1 MDKVNF
7 ISVKN
12 KSFFQDVEN
21 LLGIKEPQ
29 YFNPV
34 YVNYDKYDG
43 NVTTTIKSKYLID
56 KIQKMTNNL
65 EQDDNNSYVKTFVN
79 AVVKNVH
86 TNIKSDLELFVKY
99 IPIIDP
105 IEELVKEYAPVN
117 LFLPNAYNFCVNQ
130 KINNFQ
136 NSSYLDF
143 FFTFL
148 GSKLAE
154 SGKCP
159 CFPIFYGSLTGMKQ
173 NYMYDLSEDYSQVK
187 YHNNFQRNINKNYEM
202 VIKEITEDSDINS
215 EVSNDL
221 ELELLDNV
229 EFQNIKEIIEEELG
243 NSENTNL
250 KTNKNLSL
258 KSNLDE
264 IVTINNED
272 HEFKDIFNECDN
284 SVKYIKFK
292 EFPVQCVFMEK
303 LTYTLENL
311 IKKEDYE
318 ISTIEWKSIFFQI
331 CFGLAVAQKR
341 FNFVHNDLHCENI
354 MFQDTLEE
362 YIYYEY
368 ENNFYRI
375 PTFNKIVKII
385 DFGRA
390 TFTHNNIIYFSDAF
404 DENGDAEGQYDYPE
418 NNSFRGCKLKPNP
431 SFDLARLSSTIIEYF
446 DEDSELYKLLRTWI
460 TDKYNYFLYND
471 PDDFDLYKNIAK
483 NVTSAV
489 PKKQLKKQIF
499 KKFIVKNDQIPDNTF
514 VYNY

>member
-7 ISVKN
+7 INVKKDIK
-12 KSFFQDVEN
+12 KSFFQDLEN
-21 LLGIKEPQ
+21 LLELKEPQ
-29 YFNPV
+29 YFNPI

-43 NVTTTIKSKYLID
+43 NNNTTIKSKYIVN
-56 KIQKMTNNL
+56 KILETSNNL
-65 EQDDNNSYVKTFVN
+65 NQDDNNSYVKTFVN
-79 AVVKNVH
+79 AEIKNVH
-86 TNIKSDLELFVKY
+86 TSIKSNSDLFVKY

-105 IEELVKEYAPVN
+105 IEELIKEYTSVN
-117 LFLPNAYNFCVNQ
+117 LFLPNAYNFNINQ

-159 CFPIFYGSLTGMKQ
+159 CFPIFYGSMTGMKQ
-173 NYMYDLSEDYSQVK
+173 NYIYDLSEDYSQVK

-202 VIKEITEDSDINS
+202 VTKEMAEDSDDNS
-215 EVSNDL
+215 DDL

-229 EFQNIKEIIEEELG
+229 EFQNIKDFIDEELVDS
-243 NSENTNL
+243 NKND
-250 KTNKNLSL
+250 TNKNLSL

-264 IVTINNED
+264 IVTIENEH
-272 HEFKDIFNECDN
+272 HEFTDIFNEYDN
-284 SVKYIKFK
+284 CVKYIKFK

-303 LTYTLENL
+303 LTYTLDNL
-311 IKKEDYE
+311 IKQEDYD

-385 DFGRA
+385 DFGRS
-390 TFTHNNIIYFSDAF
+390 TFKHNDIIYFSDAF

-418 NNSFRGCKLKPNP
+418 NNSFKGCKLKPNP

-446 DEDSELYKLLRTWI
+446 DEENELYKLLRTWI

-471 PDDFDLYKNIAK
+471 PDDFDLYKNIAR

-489 PKKQLKKQIF
+489 PKKQLKKHIF
-499 KKFIVKNDQIPDNTF
+499 KKFVIKKEQIPNNTF